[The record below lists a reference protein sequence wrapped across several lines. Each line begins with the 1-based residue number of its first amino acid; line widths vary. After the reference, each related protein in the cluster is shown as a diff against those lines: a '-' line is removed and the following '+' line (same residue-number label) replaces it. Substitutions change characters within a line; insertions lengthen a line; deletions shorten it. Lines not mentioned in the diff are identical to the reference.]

1 MRYGFMKV
9 AAAVPFVKV
18 ADCEYN
24 IERID
29 RMVHEADAKG
39 VEIMT
44 FPELS
49 ITGYSCGDLFF
60 QPFLQ
65 ERANEALCRLVEQTA
80 NTTVMVIVGMPLRV
94 EEKLFNS
101 AVVFQQG
108 KILGAIP
115 KTYLPNYREFQEAR
129 WFSPAH
135 TLQYSTISIGQHS
148 VPIGRNLIFKCGT
161 VGVGIEICEDM
172 WTPFTP
178 GTRLC
183 LYGAEVIFN
192 LSSSN
197 ENAGKHSYLRSL
209 ISGLSSQGICAY
221 VYASS
226 GYGESSTDIVFTGK
240 AFIAEAGEIVEE
252 MERFRYEERMII
264 SDIDVSRIQTE
275 RLINSSFK
283 AAVTFHT
290 HDEKFNQLPFKLRSR
305 QESLPM
311 TRRVDRNPFMPEDK
325 DRKERSREM
334 INIQVCGLMQR
345 LLHMGAEHAVIG
357 ISGGLDSALAL
368 IVCAQA
374 FDRLDLP
381 RKNIIAVTMPG
392 FGTSDRTY
400 RTPLL

>member
-29 RMVHEADAKG
+29 RMVHEADTKG

-65 ERANEALCRLVEQTA
+65 ERANEALCRLMEQTA

-135 TLQYSTISIGQHS
+135 TLQYSTISIGKHS

-172 WTPFTP
+172 DAF
-178 GTRLC
+178 
-183 LYGAEVIFN
+183 
-192 LSSSN
+192 
-197 ENAGKHSYLRSL
+197 H
-209 ISGLSSQGICAY
+209 
-221 VYASS
+221 S
-226 GYGESSTDIVFTGK
+226 GYT
-240 AFIAEAGEIVEE
+240 
-252 MERFRYEERMII
+252 
-264 SDIDVSRIQTE
+264 
-275 RLINSSFK
+275 
-283 AAVTFHT
+283 
-290 HDEKFNQLPFKLRSR
+290 
-305 QESLPM
+305 SLPLW
-311 TRRVDRNPFMPEDK
+311 
-325 DRKERSREM
+325 SRG
-334 INIQVCGLMQR
+334 NLQ
-345 LLHMGAEHAVIG
+345 
-357 ISGGLDSALAL
+357 
-368 IVCAQA
+368 
-374 FDRLDLP
+374 
-381 RKNIIAVTMPG
+381 
-392 FGTSDRTY
+392 
-400 RTPLL
+400 PLLQQ